1 MFKEVADLENIGQIL
16 KEKRLELNY
25 TLEDMSQKTKMST
38 VQLKAIE
45 DGNISFFKEDL
56 SYLSYFVR
64 YYSNALN
71 IDYNELRKDLDYTI
85 TEFTQTISIKEI
97 SELEAINEKI
107 DSNVKKKDKMSDRSL
122 SKKAKNLTK
131 ARRSIDYTS
140 WLLLGLAVIITIGLI
155 FSFFKFI
162 VPAFKNSDPID
173 KPIVTPLPNT
183 DEGETPTKPKPT
195 EPEPE
200 PEKPAEGETVVS
212 KVDAS
217 NYSIQSWGENET
229 MMFELKLLI
238 DTTLRFNLDG
248 VAQSTPEPRIYRSG
262 ETVSFTTTALEGRTL
277 LVNVGFPLNN
287 EIYLNGEKVELDA
300 SITSSK
306 KPAAILFTFNGGN

>member
-71 IDYNELRKDLDYTI
+71 IDYNELRKDLDHTI
-85 TEFTQTISIKEI
+85 TEFTQTISVKEI
-97 SELEAINEKI
+97 TELEAINENI
-107 DSNVKKKDKMSDRSL
+107 DSNVKKNDKIINKTKNIRTR
-122 SKKAKNLTK
+122 NLTK

-162 VPAFKNSDPID
+162 VPAFQNTDPID
-173 KPIVTPLPNT
+173 KPIVNPLPKPN
-183 DEGETPTKPKPT
+183 EEETPTKPKPT
-195 EPEPE
+195 EPKPE
-200 PEKPAEGETVVS
+200 PDPVEEETIVT
-212 KVDAS
+212 KVDAG
-217 NYSIQSWGENET
+217 NYSVQSWGENET
-229 MMFELKLLI
+229 MMFELKI
-238 DTTLRFNLDG
+238 IVDTTLRFNLDG
-248 VAQSTPEPRIYRSG
+248 VAQSTPESRIYRAG
-262 ETVSFTTTALEGRTL
+262 ETVSFTTTAEEGRNLTIGI
-277 LVNVGFPLNN
+277 GFPLNN
-287 EIYLNGEKVELDA
+287 EIYLNGEQVDLDA

-306 KPAAILFTFNGGN
+306 KPKTLVFTFNGGN

>member
-1 MFKEVADLENIGQIL
+1 MENIGQIL
-16 KEKRLELNY
+16 KEKRLELDY

-71 IDYNELRKDLDYTI
+71 IDYNELRKDLDHTI

-97 SELEAINEKI
+97 SELEAINENI
-107 DSNVKKKDKMSDRSL
+107 DTIAKKKVRHQVRHQDKHPDRNSDR
-122 SKKAKNLTK
+122 AKNLSKTK
-131 ARRSIDYTS
+131 RSIDYTS
-140 WLLLGLAVIITIGLI
+140 WLLLGLAVVITIGLI

-162 VPAFKNSDPID
+162 VPAFQNSSPID
-173 KPIVTPLPNT
+173 KPIVNPLPNP
-183 DEGETPTKPKPT
+183 DEGETPVKPNPSQ
-195 EPEPE
+195 PAPE
-200 PEKPAEGETVVS
+200 PEKPVEQITTVS
-212 KVDAS
+212 KVDAG
-217 NYSIQSWGENET
+217 NYSVQSWAENEN
-229 MMFELKLLI
+229 MMFELKIQI

-277 LVNVGFPLNN
+277 LVNIGFPLNN
-287 EIYLNGEKVELDA
+287 EIYLNGNKVDLDT
-300 SITSSK
+300 SVTSSK
-306 KPAAILFTFNGGN
+306 KPAAVLFTFNGGN